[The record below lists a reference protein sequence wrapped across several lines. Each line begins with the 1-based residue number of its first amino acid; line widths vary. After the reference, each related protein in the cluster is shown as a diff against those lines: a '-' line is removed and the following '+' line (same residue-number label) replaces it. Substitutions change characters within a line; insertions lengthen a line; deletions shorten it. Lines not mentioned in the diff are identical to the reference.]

1 VVLGPPALEE
11 PARVSGR
18 RRAGTLALVSAL
30 VGLGLGAV
38 RPERVAAV
46 GEDPAAELT
55 EALHGLGPPGM
66 VWGRLVVEEESP
78 VGPWTPLDGI
88 EVTLYPA
95 TPTLIAELEGI
106 RQSARTSS
114 AQYESAVTRV
124 QAALTAHKSRVERQS
139 APAAEVDLVAEPPP
153 VAKPRPTKTVGPPAA
168 ESPSPQGGT
177 VVSGSAGAG
186 GRAAGPP
193 PEAIRTWRQK
203 TDSAGLFAF
212 DSVPSGD
219 WIVVV
224 FRVSPYGTEKLRSE
238 PKLKQPSRAQRF
250 LPRATGPAKE
260 AEFWIT
266 RIRVIAGERLGL
278 ELTDRARWMAGP
290 VR

>member
-1 VVLGPPALEE
+1 VGAL
-11 PARVSGR
+11 
-18 RRAGTLALVSAL
+18 L
-30 VGLGLGAV
+30 GLGLVV
-38 RPERVAAV
+38 RPGRVAAV

-55 EALHGLGPPGM
+55 EALHGLGAPGM

-78 VGPWTPLDGI
+78 IGPWTPLDGI

-114 AQYESAVTRV
+114 AQYESAVARV
-124 QAALTAHKSRVERQS
+124 QAALAAHKSRIERQVT
-139 APAAEVDLVAEPPP
+139 PPAEVSLVAEPPLLP
-153 VAKPRPTKTVGPPAA
+153 PPRPGKA
-168 ESPSPQGGT
+168 
-177 VVSGSAGAG
+177 AGASAPESAPSRG
-186 GRAAGPP
+186 GAAPPGGAATGRAVGGPP
-193 PEAIRTWRQK
+193 PEAVRTWRQK
-203 TDSAGLFAF
+203 TDPAGLFAF
-212 DSVPSGD
+212 DGVPSGD

-224 FRVSPYGTEKLRSE
+224 LRVSPYGTEKLRSE
-238 PKLKQPSRAQRF
+238 PKLRQPGRAQRF
-250 LPRATGPAKE
+250 LPRAAGPAKE
-260 AEFWIT
+260 AELWMT